1 MLVPGA
7 WFVAE
12 VVWLPPPLTHPGLMA
27 PASIEGRRPV
37 KEPQTQAPLTTA
49 PITASTIFTR

>member
-1 MLVPGA
+1 L
-7 WFVAE
+7 VAE